1 MSNGAPVVP
10 RIVSGIDP
18 EIGLATTMQ
27 AGKGVYALLLGSGI
41 SSAAGIPT
49 GWTIV
54 TELVRHAAIASGD
67 VDASRVAELDVHAW
81 WQEHGDGQEL
91 GYSNVLSSL
100 SSTPG
105 GRSQILREFFEASEQ
120 DRLEGRKVPTQAHDA
135 IADLVASGYIR
146 VIVTT
151 NFDRLLERAL
161 ESRGISVQV
170 IHSEEQVQGRTP
182 LVHAPVT
189 IVKLHGDQADLDK
202 RNTIDELGEYPP
214 QLTALLRT
222 ILDEFG
228 LLVCGWSGEWDSAL
242 VAALE
247 ATRPRRYPMFW
258 SFRSPPSEI
267 ATRLAAQFRADPI
280 MGKDANALFM
290 GLRQRLQALESMASL
305 PLTRDLAVTQLKRA
319 LPDPVRRIETH
330 DLLTQELRKVE
341 VMLTDEDRYPKT
353 FGPILGEEFW
363 PRFDELLRRYR
374 EDCDVLLHMLANG
387 AYFAGPEHNDLWTL
401 VTRRLLTARNT
412 DGGPWHERLRLATDY
427 PALLAVTTLLGAGAL
442 AGREDLAGP
451 VLLKPLLRRPTM
463 SEDQSACQIL
473 NHYVVFH
480 DDNINLLPRL
490 VLPGQQWRYP
500 ASHLLRADLD
510 DVLATLDPDNAR
522 RSTALSEA
530 EYLFGLA
537 QIAVGDRACPADFVL
552 PLRYTA
558 GPLPISNRLRATAV
572 QPSAPLV
579 QDMFAGDAGRAV
591 KALDELDTFA
601 KGCADRQW

>member
-1 MSNGAPVVP
+1 MSTAAPLVP
-10 RIVSGIDP
+10 RAVSGIDP
-18 EIGLATTMQ
+18 EIGLATAMQ
-27 AGKGVYALLLGSGI
+27 VGKGVYALLLGSGI

-49 GWTIV
+49 GWSIV
-54 TELVRHAAIASGD
+54 ADLVRRAAVASGE
-67 VDASRVAELDVHAW
+67 VNASAAADLDVHAW
-81 WQEHGDGQEL
+81 WREHGGGNEL
-91 GYSNVLSSL
+91 GYSSVLTSL
-100 SSTPG
+100 AKTSG
-105 GRSQILREFFEASEQ
+105 GRTQILREFFEASGQ
-120 DRLEGRKVPTQAHDA
+120 DRIEGRKASTQAHEA
-135 IADLVASGYIR
+135 IADLVESGYVR

-161 ESRGISVQV
+161 DARGIAAQV
-170 IHSEEQVQGRTP
+170 IHSEEQVPGMTP
-182 LVHAPVT
+182 LVHATVT
-189 IVKLHGDQADLDK
+189 IVKLHGDQTDIEK

-214 QLTALLRT
+214 QLAGLLRT
-222 ILDEFG
+222 ILDDYG

-242 VAALE
+242 AAALE
-247 ATRPRRYPMFW
+247 ATRPRRYPLFW
-258 SFRSPPSEI
+258 SFRSQPSE
-267 ATRLAAQFRADPI
+267 AANRLAAQFQAVTITPRDAD
-280 MGKDANALFM
+280 ALFT

-305 PLTRDLAVTQLKRA
+305 PLTKDLAVSQLKRA
-319 LPDPVRRIETH
+319 LPDPVRRIEVY
-330 DLLTQELRKVE
+330 DLVMQEVRKVE
-341 VMLTDEDRYPKT
+341 VMLADDVRYPKH
-353 FGPILGEEFW
+353 FGEISDDAFW
-363 PRFDELLRRYR
+363 KAFDEHLRRYR

-401 VTRRLLTARNT
+401 ITRRLLTARNT

-490 VLPGQQWRYP
+490 VLPGQRWTYP

-537 QIAVGDRACPADFVL
+537 QIAVGDRACPAEFVL
-552 PLRYTA
+552 PLRHTA